1 MDRTGT
7 SETHRVRC
15 PCGEIMY
22 AAAESGVE
30 TCGGCGRTF
39 RWQAQTAF
47 KAQTAHAETIP
58 KARSNW
64 NGVII
69 PDSSTRFFSSQE
81 PDIEVA
87 YRKRSSVAKTSAPNA
102 SFPVLK
108 SIYWVG
114 FWVSFVLLFF
124 GLWIYCLVGYG
135 FIIGVLV
142 GWLPSAIVA
151 GIAAFV
157 WPLVV
162 ILLVL
167 LGHYL

>member
-1 MDRTGT
+1 MNRCGMT
-7 SETHRVRC
+7 ETHRVRC

-22 AAAESGVE
+22 AATESGVE
-30 TCGGCGRTF
+30 TCSGCGRTF
-39 RWQAQTAF
+39 RWQAQTVF
-47 KAQTAHAETIP
+47 KAQTAHAEATQ
-58 KARSNW
+58 KTHTRW
-64 NGVII
+64 NGLTETQA
-69 PDSSTRFFSSQE
+69 STRFFSPQE
-81 PDIEVA
+81 PRIEVVHP
-87 YRKRSSVAKTSAPNA
+87 SQTVAKTSSPNA
-102 SFPVLK
+102 SFPVVK

-167 LGHYL
+167 LVHYL